1 MFTKRHRLFLC
12 IDSEKINTDRGKAL
26 SEVSISEKVIL
37 GSISYDFSGLSPD
50 AKWTKKSRP
59 SKN

>member
-50 AKWTKKSRP
+50 AK
-59 SKN
+59 